1 MSVAETSETP
11 ETLNG
16 SVPQSL
22 SGGFGKIW
30 RDARQALA
38 ALPVGQRILHIFW
51 LLGPFILLIERS
63 PADAW
68 LTLLALAFVLR
79 VVWRRE
85 TGWLKPFWVRAGFAF
100 WGVCLLSAA
109 VSSDPAYALGEAFVW
124 IRFPLFA
131 MASVF
136 WLGRD
141 RRLLYAMLLAT
152 ALGLVMMC
160 GILTA
165 EILIEGQ
172 KGGRLSW
179 PYGDLVP
186 GNYLAKVGLP
196 AFTIIVALAVS
207 AEKKLASLSGILA
220 LITLFFS
227 LVTGERINF
236 LIRACVG
243 MLAGLVWRPKWRR
256 YLVLV
261 AVEVLAVVIAFHA
274 LPEMGN
280 RYVNTFIEQLPTG
293 AQSPYYRAMMPGI
306 KAFETAPGLGIGTGN
321 FRNMCPQIIADEPNL
336 DCHPHPHNFYI
347 QLAGETGIVGLMFG
361 IAFLGAIIW
370 RCLKAGWRHPNVV
383 LATAWVIPF
392 GLFWPIASSADFFGQ
407 WNNIFL
413 WSTVAL
419 ALSAVNLADAEE
431 ARS

>member
-1 MSVAETSETP
+1 MPVSKAQTAAAGRGYE
-11 ETLNG
+11 
-16 SVPQSL
+16 SL

-38 ALPVGQRILHIFW
+38 ELSPGQRILHIFW

-68 LTLLALAFVLR
+68 LTLLSLAFLVRVLL
-79 VVWRRE
+79 RRE

-109 VSSDPAYALGEAFVW
+109 VSSDPAYALGEAFIW

-141 RRLLYAMLLAT
+141 RRLLYAMLLST
-152 ALGLVMMC
+152 AFGLAMMC

-196 AFTIIVALAVS
+196 AFTIMVALAVS

-227 LVTGERINF
+227 LMTGERINF
-236 LIRACVG
+236 LIRACGG
-243 MLAGLVWRPKWRR
+243 MLAGLLWRPKWRR
-256 YLVLV
+256 YLALV
-261 AVEVLAVVIAFHA
+261 AIEILAVVIAFQA

-280 RYVNTFIEQLPTG
+280 RYVDSFVQQLPTG
-293 AQSPYYRAMMPGI
+293 QHSPYYRTMRPGLM
-306 KAFETAPGLGIGTGN
+306 AFETAPGLGIGTGN
-321 FRNMCPQIIADEPNL
+321 FRNMCPDIVGDEPNL
-336 DCHPHPHNFYI
+336 ECHPHPHNFYI
-347 QLAGETGIVGLMFG
+347 QLAGETGIVGLIFG
-361 IAFLGAIIW
+361 LAFLGAIVW
-370 RCLKAGWRHPNVV
+370 RCLKAGWRRRDNVV
-383 LATAWVIPF
+383 LATAWVVPF

-407 WNNIFL
+407 WNNIFM
-413 WSTVAL
+413 WSAVAL
-419 ALSAVNLADAEE
+419 ALASVNLADTRQET
-431 ARS
+431 S